1 MNDKGMQFANLLAL
15 IFQLFFIAL
24 RGPRVVARK
33 ARLGA
38 QAGSHLR
45 SVYRHRDLKQLKAP
59 VGRRRRPNRGR
70 RASGKSGDE
79 MEVDQNL
86 LENQVES
93 KLMSVMPMPM
103 CLKYYN
109 VGFLCLRLL

>member
-1 MNDKGMQFANLLAL
+1 M
-15 IFQLFFIAL
+15 
-24 RGPRVVARK
+24 ARK

-38 QAGSHLR
+38 QAESHLR
-45 SVYRHRDLKQLKAP
+45 KGVYRDLKQLKAP
-59 VGRRRRPNRGR
+59 VGRRKRPTRGR

-86 LENQVES
+86 LENQVKS

-103 CLKYYN
+103 CLKYYD